1 MNRALAMK
9 EAAAMGNDQILP
21 PVQDIARN
29 VGLYIAITLRALGIV
44 AVGYVALWLLVLVV
58 GGP

>member
-1 MNRALAMK
+1 MK